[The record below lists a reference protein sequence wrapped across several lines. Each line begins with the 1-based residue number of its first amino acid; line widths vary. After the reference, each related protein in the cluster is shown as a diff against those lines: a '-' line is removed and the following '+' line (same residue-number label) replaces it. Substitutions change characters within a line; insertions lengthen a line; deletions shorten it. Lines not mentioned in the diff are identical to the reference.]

1 MSMPETGAIRVDDK
15 DKGWLGPDNMI
26 TIDLET
32 GNLKQNIETKL
43 DLTQQAPAPPPLT
56 PLTLRLAPP
65 THLLPSTHL
74 PT

>member
-43 DLTQQAPAPPPLT
+43 DLTQQAPAPHLSHLSRAQTGPT
-56 PLTLRLAPP
+56 YPP
-65 THLLPSTHL
+65 TT
-74 PT
+74 